1 PARLRPRSRRRVNRR
16 WVVAALLALCVI
28 GWWYSPVS
36 PRVPEPPAPVVGATA
51 GCPMPARAT
60 AGGAPLQSTVPR
72 SLPAFALEVATL
84 QPLAGFSVDAR
95 VLSREDYSLGREA
108 DLSPTDLAL
117 GWQEMADDAV
127 LSRLDISQ
135 SGRWYRYR
143 WQGEPPLPRARIAR
157 SSANMH
163 MIPFD
168 AHVALSCARCA
179 PATACASMTGWSKPP
194 PPTAGAGA
202 ARSRE
207 RTPATAPANWSTC
220 ARSRSAASFESG
232 LRHHRPTH
240 RRLVLLPHLLLP
252 LPRRQLLLRGRLPVA
267 GAGFHR
273 ALHRAGHVHV
283 HALLPFAGHVRGVHG
298 ECPPSVTTEH
308 HVRDR

>member
-1 PARLRPRSRRRVNRR
+1 MNRR

-72 SLPAFALEVATL
+72 SLPAFALEAATL
-84 QPLAGFSVDAR
+84 QPLAGFSIHAR
-95 VLSREDYSLGREA
+95 VLSREDYSMGREA

-143 WQGEPPLPRARIAR
+143 WQGEPPLPRARIVR
-157 SSANMH
+157 SSAKMH
-163 MIPFD
+163 MIPSD
-168 AHVALSCARCA
+168 ADVARTLRQVRAGDRVRIE
-179 PATACASMTGWSKPP
+179 GWLV
-194 PPTAGAGA
+194 
-202 ARSRE
+202 E
-207 RTPATAPANWSTC
+207 ATAPDGWRWRSSLTRQDTGNGACELVYVC
-220 ARSRSAASFESG
+220 AIEVG
-232 LRHHRPTH
+232 
-240 RRLVLLPHLLLP
+240 
-252 LPRRQLLLRGRLPVA
+252 
-267 GAGFHR
+267 
-273 ALHRAGHVHV
+273 
-283 HALLPFAGHVRGVHG
+283 G
-298 ECPPSVTTEH
+298 EL
-308 HVRDR
+308 